1 MSLTKFSF
9 KLWTQFTLSVFNCR
23 APVFRPG
30 YVSVL
35 SARMMEDCA
44 IKQSRV
50 TSDGCQCTSK
60 KFGNPSAQLHLTK
73 VKDTV
78 WYRVGIDLIG
88 PLPETSRGNQAEL
101 RILDQLYRHVDS
113 ASVRNGTI
121 CVVSF
126 VSGAG
131 FREEHYQ
138 KLANRI
144 SYQLGMFRRGGGGGV
159 YICELEGRPFP
170 RSVQIRCD
178 TDHVTDC
185 F

>member
-23 APVFRPG
+23 ALVFRPG

-73 VKDTV
+73 VKNTV

-88 PLPETSRGNQAEL
+88 PLPETSRGNPAEL
-101 RILDQLYRHVDS
+101 RILDQLHRPVVS

-126 VSGAG
+126 LRLWSGI
-131 FREEHYQ
+131 
-138 KLANRI
+138 L
-144 SYQLGMFRRGGGGGV
+144 
-159 YICELEGRPFP
+159 
-170 RSVQIRCD
+170 
-178 TDHVTDC
+178 
-185 F
+185 